1 MRMYELEDIK
11 KLKKQNVMKKLGLP
25 AMPSDVSPF
34 RYPGGKAKL
43 SNFIALFVATNGLEG
58 CTLVE
63 PFCGGAGGTL
73 PLLCAGLVDKLV
85 LNDLNPGVYS
95 FWMSLTRNTAA
106 LVKMIENEPVTIEA
120 WQHWRSVYNSDDSTK
135 YTILEKGFATFFL
148 NRTNRSGMLHAG
160 PIGGQ
165 NQSNSDY
172 RLDCRFTRNTLVKRI
187 ERIARLSSK
196 IVVNQYDACDAIN
209 NLSSDSLIYA
219 DPPYVKEGRNIYSN
233 FCFSEDDH
241 RRFSSKL
248 KRSKAHWLLSY
259 DNHPLVH
266 ELYEKSGIN
275 IVELSYA
282 INKARIGRELL
293 IASVNSRQ
301 PSFEFMQTESAI
313 TYDNIS
319 LAN

>member
-1 MRMYELEDIK
+1 MRTYELEDIK
-11 KLKKQNVMKKLGLP
+11 KLKKQTVMKRFGLP
-25 AMPSDVSPF
+25 AIPSDVSPF

-95 FWMSLTRNTAA
+95 FWMSLTRNTDA
-106 LVKMIENEPVTIEA
+106 LVKMIEDEPVTIDA
-120 WQHWRSVYNSDDSTK
+120 WQHWRAVYNSDNCTK
-135 YTILEKGFATFFL
+135 YTTLEKGFATFFL

-165 NQSNSDY
+165 KQSNSDY
-172 RLDCRFTRNTLVKRI
+172 KLDCRFTRNTLVKRV

-196 IVVNQYDACDAIN
+196 IVVNQYDACNSIN

-219 DPPYVKEGRNIYSN
+219 DPPYVKEGRNIYSK

-259 DNHPLVH
+259 DDHPLVH

-293 IASVNSRQ
+293 IASINSRQ
-301 PSFEFMQTESAI
+301 PSFEFMQTEPAI
-313 TYDNIS
+313 ISDNIL

>member
-1 MRMYELEDIK
+1 MRTYELEDIK
-11 KLKKQNVMKKLGLP
+11 KLKKQSVMKTLGLT

-43 SNFIALFVATNGLEG
+43 SNFIALFVVTNGLEG

-95 FWMSLTRNTAA
+95 FWMSLTRNTDA
-106 LVKMIENEPVTIEA
+106 LIKMIENEPVTLDA
-120 WQHWRSVYNSDDSTK
+120 WKHWREIYNSDGNTK
-135 YTILEKGFATFFL
+135 YTTLEKGFATFFL

-165 NQSNSDY
+165 KQTNSDY
-172 RLDCRFTRNTLVKRI
+172 KLDCRFTRNTLIKRV
-187 ERIARLSSK
+187 ERIALFSSK
-196 IVVNQYDACDAIN
+196 IVVNQYDACHSIN

-259 DNHPLVH
+259 DDHPLVH

-275 IVELSYA
+275 IIELSYA
-282 INKARIGRELL
+282 INKARVGRELL

-301 PSFEFMQTESAI
+301 PSLEVMQTNPII
-313 TYDNIS
+313 TTDNIS